1 MSFRRFEI
9 DEAHSSLLGSVQ
21 WDAALFEQI
30 RAAAKGLLATR
41 KKGDNVDAFAKLLAE
56 NAGEMKVAKV
66 VTGLGPAPQAKA
78 NL

>member
-1 MSFRRFEI
+1 M
-9 DEAHSSLLGSVQ
+9 V
-21 WDAALFEQI
+21 DAALFEQI
-30 RAAAKGLLATR
+30 RAAKGLLATR
-41 KKGDNVDAFAKLLAE
+41 KKGDNVAAFAKLLAE